1 MLLKWRSSISIFS
14 QIYKFIG
21 IQNMKAENLK
31 HPFVFYAIVTIFL
44 RLFIKIKN
52 FPPKKENFISYIIY
66 RLEWTTRQASAFS
79 A

>member
-1 MLLKWRSSISIFS
+1 
-14 QIYKFIG
+14 
-21 IQNMKAENLK
+21 MKAENLK